1 MVTQGFVDPTKLTN
15 QLILWLRFNLLF
27 TVAGS
32 VIWLLLLIFAFIMQ
46 SNPTML
52 GDSRPLIIMSI
63 RISMFTFFIG
73 LFVIYLVNFIF
84 LLYWV
89 DQANKNVR
97 QLGAQG
103 MKFSPGAAIGW
114 FFVPIANLFFIP
126 RIMNEIWK
134 TSKNPSAWQNEP
146 DEPLILR
153 WFWFWVIASAFSMI
167 ADNLYNENL
176 PAEQLVLP
184 TALELVTGLCS
195 LISVIALISV
205 IKKIYAMQMS
215 HVQAANH

>member
-1 MVTQGFVDPTKLTN
+1 MKHFVDPTKLTN

-27 TVAGS
+27 SVAGS
-32 VIWLLLLIFAFIMQ
+32 IIWLLLLIFAFFMQ
-46 SNPTML
+46 SNPTAL
-52 GDSRPLIIMSI
+52 EDNRHLVLVSI
-63 RISMFTFFIG
+63 RISMLTFFIG
-73 LFVIYLVNFIF
+73 LFVIYVVNFF
-84 LLYWV
+84 LLLYWV
-89 DQANKNVR
+89 HQANLNVR

-114 FFVPIANLFFIP
+114 FFVPLANLFFIP
-126 RIMNEIWK
+126 KIMNEIWK

-153 WFWFWVIASAFSMI
+153 WFWFWVIASAFSAM
-167 ADNLYNENL
+167 ADRLYNENL

-184 TALELVTGLCS
+184 TALELLTGLCS
-195 LISVIALISV
+195 LVSVVALISV

-215 HVQAANH
+215 HVQADK